1 MNPNNFDWFLA
12 GIDQNRLQGIL
23 GDGSYVKDGLDAT
36 GVKMEDTFLMV
47 RDDAG
52 GHAGAGNL

>member
-23 GDGSYVKDGLDAT
+23 GDGSHNNVHDVT

-52 GHAGAGNL
+52 GLAGAGNL